1 MGIQER
7 RLRKEC
13 VMEYWFHWINEEMSE
28 QPNVVGAPKAIEADT
43 PGEA

>member
-1 MGIQER
+1 
-7 RLRKEC
+7 
-13 VMEYWFHWINEEMSE
+13 MEYWFHWINEEMSE